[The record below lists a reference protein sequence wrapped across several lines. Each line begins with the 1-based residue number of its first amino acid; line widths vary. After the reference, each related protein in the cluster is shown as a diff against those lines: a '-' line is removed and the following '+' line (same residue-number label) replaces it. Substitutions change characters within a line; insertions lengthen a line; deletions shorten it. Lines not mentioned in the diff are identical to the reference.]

1 MVFTASDA
9 VVTLLSLATLFIV
22 IWLVKNPFKKHHMNI
37 FTHLMLCLV
46 SFSLLMRSF
55 FFMTGQPSIEEN
67 AKVWSLIWTYPLINM
82 VVVSYTVSSHFVYD
96 LMTIMYANQNPRLLR
111 RQMAVFVIAIVVF
124 VVIIYLIFMLSLPT
138 VDAKSEELADIFYF
152 LAIFE
157 WVVAMILFC
166 SVFLYVKKI

>member
-1 MVFTASDA
+1 
-9 VVTLLSLATLFIV
+9 
-22 IWLVKNPFKKHHMNI
+22 
-37 FTHLMLCLV
+37 
-46 SFSLLMRSF
+46 
-55 FFMTGQPSIEEN
+55 MTGQPSIEEN